1 MESYDAN
8 QLKKIQKVDLQMAEF
23 FVKYCQDNNLLCYF
37 CGGGCIG
44 AVRHK
49 GFIPWD
55 DDLDFFMP
63 RSDYE
68 RLKQI
73 WRDTERYALRF
84 PCETYNDHNMFM
96 TLRDKFTTMIK
107 PFQKDMDIIHGIT
120 MDIFPLD
127 GCPARLI
134 KRIFQLVH
142 GLEYQLF
149 CTQTVPENHGRLVKL
164 VGKLGLFVCR
174 SQKIRYKI
182 WKRAEKKMMKYEW
195 QKCDKVTEICAGP
208 KYMRNKYEKQWFE
221 KAEFTEFEGTM
232 MPIPVGY
239 DGYLRMAFG
248 DYLQLPPEEKRVPSH
263 DSLVVDTERPYTYY
277 VGQGAR
283 SAM

>member
-1 MESYDAN
+1 MQKYDAE
-8 QLKKIQKVDLQMAEF
+8 QLRKIQQIDLQMAVFFAEF
-23 FVKYCQDNNLLCYF
+23 CRKHNLLCYF

-68 RLKQI
+68 KLKQI
-73 WRDTERYALRF
+73 WKDTDRYALRF

-96 TLRDKFTTMIK
+96 TLRDKNTTMIK

-127 GCPARLI
+127 GCPNGRI
-134 KRIFQLVH
+134 KRFFQLVH

-149 CTQTVPENHGRLVKL
+149 CTQTVPENHGVLVKMI
-164 VGKLGLFVCR
+164 GKLGLFIIS
-174 SQKIRYKI
+174 SQKLRYKL
-182 WKRAEKKMMKYEW
+182 WRRAEKKMSRFSWER
-195 QKCDKVTEICAGP
+195 CNKVTEICAGP
-208 KYMRNKYEKQWFE
+208 KYMRNEYAKEWFSDSVL
-221 KAEFTEFEGTM
+221 KEFEDKQ
-232 MPIPVGY
+232 MPIPVGF
-239 DGYLRMAFG
+239 DQYLRAAFG
-248 DYLQLPPEEKRVPSH
+248 DYMVLPPEESRVPSH

-277 VGQGAR
+277 LNP
-283 SAM
+283 